1 MLHLQVANVACCCDM
16 ECNYS
21 AISVACSR
29 HGSEKKIDGK
39 RNGGVFLGDIG
50 VGRVIILKLCQRI

>member
-1 MLHLQVANVACCCDM
+1 M